1 MESKRSAEE
10 ADFCFYKAISNCRKN
25 VEMTILAYLGDSW
38 QIGNLGLFRLFYIK
52 FRFSTFFFRKRKW
65 RKKTLALL
73 ARRQTARSLAKIF
86 IPLRSKEKFF
96 NAHFAADLYRRATQ
110 SAMREMPI

>member
-1 MESKRSAEE
+1 MS
-10 ADFCFYKAISNCRKN
+10 F
-25 VEMTILAYLGDSW
+25 LAYLGDCW

-86 IPLRSKEKFF
+86 IPLRSKEKFL
-96 NAHFAADLYRRATQ
+96 NAHFAADLYRRIS
-110 SAMREMPI
+110 SANRNTKIQYLAFCIPSAPYEVRRRSASDER